1 MLELRRYLGVA
12 VAVPFLV
19 GGALAVAPEG
29 ERDVVL
35 TLSDPAIVESSGLVA
50 LDDGRVVTTNDS
62 GDEGRVFTVDA
73 DGRTVGTTT
82 WGEARDVEA
91 LAPLEDDVLVGDLGD
106 NGAVRE
112 SVALLRVPV
121 GEGEQE
127 VDAASAVELVYPEGP
142 RDAETL
148 MVDPVSG
155 RVLVASKVVLGGALY
170 EVPPDAV
177 PPSVGAPAPVEPV
190 RLREIG
196 SVRGFATDG
205 AFFPDGRHLVVR
217 GYGEATVYSWPDL
230 QDVGSFDLPEQ
241 EQGEGIAVDEV
252 DGGFE
257 VLVSSEGVD
266 SEVLRAP
273 LPQALAE
280 AVAPLPEGSTQPAP
294 PEDPAA
300 VTPPGA
306 YDAPVATDAIDRG
319 PGLGA
324 WLVGGVF
331 LLGVLVVLL
340 RSLKPR

>member
-19 GGALAVAPEG
+19 GGALAITPEV
-29 ERDVVL
+29 ERKVVL
-35 TLSDPAIVESSGLVA
+35 TFADPAIVESSGLVA
-50 LDDGRVVTTNDS
+50 LDGGRVVTTNDS

-91 LAPLEDDVLVGDLGD
+91 LAPLEDDVLVGDIGD
-106 NGAVRE
+106 NGGVRD
-112 SVALLRVPV
+112 SVSILRVPV
-121 GEGEQE
+121 GPGEQE
-127 VDAASAVELVYPEGP
+127 VDAASAVELVYPDGP

-190 RLREIG
+190 RLRELG
-196 SVRGFATDG
+196 DVRGFATDG

-217 GYGEATVYSWPDL
+217 DYGSATVYSWPDL
-230 QDVGSFDLPEQ
+230 RDVGSFDLPEQ

-252 DGGFE
+252 DGEFQ
-257 VLVSSEGVD
+257 VLVSSEGAD
-266 SEVLRAP
+266 SQVLRAP
-273 LPQALAE
+273 MPQALAE
-280 AVAPLPEGSTQPAP
+280 AVAPLPEGSPAAQ
-294 PEDPAA
+294 PEDPAV

-306 YDAPVATDAIDRG
+306 YDAPVATDALDRG
-319 PGLGA
+319 PGVGP

-331 LLGVLVVLL
+331 LVGVLVVLL
-340 RSLKPR
+340 RSLRPR

>member
-1 MLELRRYLGVA
+1 MLGIRRYLGVA

-19 GGALAVAPEG
+19 GGALAVTPEV
-29 ERDVVL
+29 EQEVVL
-35 TLSDPAIVESSGLVA
+35 TFADPAIVESSGLVA

-91 LAPLEDDVLVGDLGD
+91 LAPLDGDVLVGDIGD
-106 NGAVRE
+106 NGAGRD
-112 SVALLRVPV
+112 SISILRVPV
-121 GEGEQE
+121 GQGEQE
-127 VDAASAVELVYPEGP
+127 VDAASAVELVYPEGA

-177 PPSVGAPAPVEPV
+177 PPSVDAPAPLEPV
-190 RLREIG
+190 RLRELG

-217 GYGEATVYSWPDL
+217 DYGSATVYSWPDL
-230 QDVGSFDLPEQ
+230 RDVGSFDLPQQ

-252 DGGFE
+252 DGSFE
-257 VLVSSEGVD
+257 VLVSSEGAD
-266 SEVLRAP
+266 SQVLRAP
-273 LPQALAE
+273 MPQALAE
-280 AVAPLPEGSTQPAP
+280 AVAPLPEGSPAAQ
-294 PEDPAA
+294 PEDPAV

-306 YDAPVATDAIDRG
+306 YDAPVPGDALDRG
-319 PGLGA
+319 PGVGP
-324 WLVGGVF
+324 WLLGGVF
-331 LLGVLVVLL
+331 LVGVLVVLL
-340 RSLKPR
+340 RSLRPR